1 MMDITVESK
10 RDARTENVA
19 LNRQEFAERKLELR
33 STPRLVVLG
42 THNACN
48 AKCIFCLESRYSRFD
63 LQLYKDFFESKMGT
77 YIKNAEKVTFTGWG
91 EILWIPGIEEFLDY
105 INETI
110 PDVEKIFTTNG
121 TPLRPSVI
129 ERIAGSRYVIQAS
142 VHASNAKLHQE
153 LTLLENEFDNVVQN
167 LTRLADVR
175 DQRDLGKRLHIQLI
189 NVLTRKNIDDLP
201 DFIRLAWKLRVQE
214 VRVSHMTMHI
224 PSHLDMS
231 CFFEQERANR
241 SIEEARRVAEPLE
254 KKNPNLF
261 RVNLPPAYDRANPIA
276 APSEDICYDPWQNTY
291 VELQGS
297 VMPCCFWGE
306 HIGNLNKGDSLDAIW
321 NGDVYKELRRGMG
334 SGDPHPWCRSCIRYR
349 GWNVNSIYC
358 HLTNRPTEQVIMLEE
373 IERRGLDAGAWF
385 DPGDISKLKQKI
397 AATAAAKRAADNGEE
412 WKSRAN

>member
-1 MMDITVESK
+1 MDATLESP
-10 RDARTENVA
+10 RDSRAENVA
-19 LNRQEFAERKLELR
+19 LNGREFAERRLELR

-63 LQLYKDFFESKMGT
+63 LQLYKDFFESRMGN

-110 PDVEKIFTTNG
+110 PEVEKIFTTNA

-129 ERIAGSRYVIQAS
+129 ERIAKSRYVIQAS

-153 LTLLENEFDNVVQN
+153 LTLLENEFDNVVGN
-167 LTRLADVR
+167 LARLADVR
-175 DQRDLGKRLHIQLI
+175 DERGLGHRLHIQLI

-201 DFIRLAWKLRVQE
+201 DFMRLAWKLRVQE

-224 PSHLDMS
+224 PAHLDMS
-231 CFFEQERANR
+231 CFFDQERAN
-241 SIEEARRVAEPLE
+241 SAIAEARRVAEPLQA
-254 KKNPNLF
+254 KNPHLF
-261 RVNLPPAYDRANPIA
+261 RVNLPPAYDRDAPPP
-276 APSEDICYDPWQNTY
+276 APSEDVCYDPWQNTY

-306 HIGNLNKGDSLDAIW
+306 HIGNLSNGDSLDSIW

-334 SGDPHPWCRSCIRYR
+334 SGDPHPWCKSCIRYR
-349 GWNVNSIYC
+349 GWNVNNIYC
-358 HLTNRPTEQVIMLEE
+358 HLTNRPSEQLLMLEE
-373 IERRGLDAGAWF
+373 IQRRGLDAGPWF
-385 DPGDISKLKQKI
+385 NPADIEKLKQKI
-397 AATAAAKRAADNGEE
+397 AAAQAAEQAAREAARAAE
-412 WKSRAN
+412 KT